1 MDGTDMIE
9 ILGSDDLKEIMRLT
23 GQADSAPKERVGLP
37 RLGINYDQETN
48 EGEPLTRG
56 DWKIMVDGRTLYAK
70 EVTIQPLM
78 RRFEY
83 SVWDSE
89 MNDGRGGFASKS
101 VQTHDLRASFPDST
115 GGNKCGRLSR
125 DEEESLD
132 EGDPRVLLSRSV
144 VCNQVIYG
152 KISGDFKDETGN
164 PVQLAEEPF
173 VAYFKKS
180 GFKPI
185 SDFIQSLSDQDK
197 LMCQCRVLLRTHKNK
212 RGSVVYWTP
221 VPTLEGTVPL
231 DGEDKNLM
239 MKFEETIKGHNDMIM
254 KQHTEAS
261 KRQLADEDYDLA
273 ADLKDA
279 DAA

>member
-9 ILGSDDLKEIMRLT
+9 ILGGDDLKEIMRLT

-101 VQTHDLRASFPDST
+101 VQTHDLRASFPDSR
-115 GGNKCGRLSR
+115 GY
-125 DEEESLD
+125 
-132 EGDPRVLLSRSV
+132 
-144 VCNQVIYG
+144 QV
-152 KISGDFKDETGN
+152 
-164 PVQLAEEPF
+164 
-173 VAYFKKS
+173 
-180 GFKPI
+180 
-185 SDFIQSLSDQDK
+185 
-197 LMCQCRVLLRTHKNK
+197 
-212 RGSVVYWTP
+212 WTP
-221 VPTLEGTVPL
+221 VT
-231 DGEDKNLM
+231 
-239 MKFEETIKGHNDMIM
+239 
-254 KQHTEAS
+254 
-261 KRQLADEDYDLA
+261 
-273 ADLKDA
+273 
-279 DAA
+279 